1 MQERRRMKR
10 RHLIYYLPV
19 HDQASGEMVGYL
31 VDLTEYGLL
40 IFSES
45 AVALERV
52 LTLRIDLPEP
62 VLDQVTLEVSAESR
76 WAAPDANPHYAL
88 TGFEFIDPS
97 PQAADLIHFLIE
109 RFGFKD

>member
-1 MQERRRMKR
+1 MEERRRMKR

-19 HDQASGEMVGYL
+19 YDHASGEMVGYL

-40 IFSES
+40 IFSET
-45 AVALERV
+45 AVALDRV

-62 VLDQVTLEVSAESR
+62 VLDQAALQVTAESR

-88 TGFEFIDPS
+88 TGFEFIDPDPRS
-97 PQAADLIHFLIE
+97 ADLIHFLIE